1 MITLASLSGFL
12 GTVWF
17 MALLCAAS
25 FGAGVVFKKR
35 FLKLITGGK
44 YQGD

>member
-17 MALLCAAS
+17 MALVGAA
-25 FGAGVVFKKR
+25 GLVAGMVLKKP
-35 FLKLITGGK
+35 FLKMVTGGK
-44 YQGD
+44 YAG

>member
-12 GTVWF
+12 GTIWF
-17 MALLCAAS
+17 MALLACAS
-25 FGAGVVFKKR
+25 FVAGVIFKKP

-44 YQGD
+44 YDG